1 MANKRKQF
9 AMWIERRDDDGY
21 TVLRY
26 SDSIDARF
34 DIKEDRL
41 AFEAWSDFH
50 SRLLEAADLQDY
62 VGAAGLL
69 HDAMEEG
76 FDEYALIEYIP
87 DDTTR
92 ELVILEWEKI
102 QRPATPAEVNAIRMR
117 WPIIDGG
124 KGDSDDAT
132 Q

>member
-1 MANKRKQF
+1 MPNKRKQF
-9 AMWIERRDDDGY
+9 PMSIQRRDGC

-26 SDSIDARF
+26 SDSIEPRF
-34 DIKEDRL
+34 DIEEDRL
-41 AFEAWSDFH
+41 SFEAWSDFH
-50 SRLLEAADLQDY
+50 SRLLEAANRQDY
-62 VGAAGLL
+62 VGAAELLRNAMDEGL
-69 HDAMEEG
+69 
-76 FDEYALIEYIP
+76 DEYALIEYIP

-124 KGDSDDAT
+124 KGSGDDAT